1 MARIYVLVLMGV
13 SGSGK
18 TTIGQSLA
26 AELGWQFV
34 DADDD
39 HPTVNIEKM
48 RRGEPLTDRDRM
60 PWLDRLHTKIQN
72 WIAQQKTTILACSA
86 LKGTYR
92 QRLAAGLNTVAWV
105 YLKGSATLLRQRLQQ
120 RTAHFMPVALLRSQL
135 DTLEIPKD
143 ALVVNIDQPPAALVE
158 QIMQYYGLTAPNR

>member
-1 MARIYVLVLMGV
+1 MARVYVLVLMGV

-18 TTIGQSLA
+18 TTIGQCLA
-26 AELGWQFV
+26 AELGWQLV
-34 DADDD
+34 DADDY
-39 HPTVNIEKM
+39 HPPANIEKM
-48 RRGEPLTDRDRM
+48 CRGEPLTDRDRM
-60 PWLDRLHTKIQN
+60 PWLDRLHPEIQN

-135 DTLEIPKD
+135 DTLEIPQD

-158 QIMQYYGLTAPNR
+158 QIMQHYGLTAPNR